1 MKLRTTYPRRVAGRN
16 NDWRRRLSHATLRID
31 LPADQGRM
39 NFFFRQHNHRTA
51 SLIVFLSSGVWGV
64 MWLPMRHVESLGVDP
79 IWVQCFF
86 MAAPAL
92 ILLPLTLRSTL
103 ASRRDWPVYVAT
115 GGLISIGFTFFGI
128 GLMVASVSK
137 TTVLFYLTP
146 IWATL
151 LARFVLGERPGP
163 RRWIAIAAAIIGC
176 SLVMKIHDIDMGFA
190 ASDLL
195 GLLSG
200 LFWGAGTVVLRRFP
214 QADFRNMTMVQ
225 YVLAVILA
233 AGAALFFNAPLPSQE
248 AVLSGAP
255 WALLFGAF
263 VFLPALMIVFRVSQY
278 LSPGLVGIL
287 MLSEVIVA
295 ATTAALFLGERL
307 AAMQWFGVVLILAAG
322 VGVALGETPA
332 DDSDGAKA

>member
-1 MKLRTTYPRRVAGRN
+1 M
-16 NDWRRRLSHATLRID
+16 HATL
-31 LPADQGRM
+31 PVEVPTNASRM
-39 NFFFRQHNHRTA
+39 QFLFRQHSHRTA

-79 IWVQCFF
+79 VWVQCLF
-86 MAAPAL
+86 MLSPAL
-92 ILLPLTLRSTL
+92 VLLPVTLRSTL
-103 ASRRDWPVYVAT
+103 ASRRDWPVYLAA
-115 GGLISIGFTFFGI
+115 GGLIGLGFTFFGI

-151 LARFVLGERPGP
+151 MARFVLGERPGP
-163 RRWIAIAAAIIGC
+163 RRWAAIGAAIVGC
-176 SLVMKIHDIDMGFA
+176 GLVMKIHDVEMGFA
-190 ASDLL
+190 AVDLL

-225 YVLAVILA
+225 YVLAVAFASI
-233 AGAALFFNAPLPSQE
+233 AALMIGVPVPAPNVV
-248 AVLSGAP
+248 AAAAP
-255 WALLFGAF
+255 WALVFGAL

-287 MLSEVIVA
+287 MLSEVVVA
-295 ATTAALFLGERL
+295 AATAALFLGERL
-307 AAMQWFGVVLILAAG
+307 EMLQWFGVAFILAAG
-322 VGVALGETPA
+322 IGVALGEAPTREK
-332 DDSDGAKA
+332 DGITA

>member
-1 MKLRTTYPRRVAGRN
+1 M
-16 NDWRRRLSHATLRID
+16 
-31 LPADQGRM
+31 Q
-39 NFFFRQHNHRTA
+39 FFFRQHNHRTA

-79 IWVQCFF
+79 IWVQCLF
-86 MAAPAL
+86 MLAPAL
-92 ILLPLTLRSTL
+92 ILLPLTWRSTL
-103 ASRRDWPVYVAT
+103 ASRRDWLVYLAA

-151 LARFVLGERPGP
+151 LARIFLGEKPEP
-163 RRWIAIAAAIIGC
+163 RRWMAIAAAIIGC
-176 SLVMKIHDIDMGFA
+176 SFVMKIHDIEMGFA

-214 QADFRNMTMVQ
+214 DADIRNMAMVQ
-225 YVLAVILA
+225 YLLAVVFA
-233 AGAALFFNAPLPSQE
+233 AGAALVFGAPVPPPG
-248 AVLSGAP
+248 AVVAAAP
-255 WALLFGAF
+255 WALLFGAL
-263 VFLPALMIVFRVSQY
+263 VFLPALMLVFRVSQY

-307 AAMQWFGVVLILAAG
+307 EMLQWFGVVLILAAG
-322 VGVALGETPA
+322 GGVALGEAPPR
-332 DDSDGAKA
+332 DSDGITA